1 MKKVPQVK
9 EAFEYLSE
17 AKEMNP
23 GAWIDHSLWTAKA
36 ACIIASNTKEF
47 NPEKAFVLGLLH
59 DIGRRNGVF
68 QMRHIIDGYN
78 FMMQEGF
85 PYVARIS
92 LTHSYPFKDFNA
104 VFGVYDCSDAEKNFI
119 KTFIEN
125 IEFDDYDKLIQLCD
139 SLAFPT
145 GFCILEQRFVD
156 VSLRYSI
163 NEFTIPK
170 WKATIAIKKEF
181 DERIGK
187 SIYKILPGIKESIY
201 R

>member
-1 MKKVPQVK
+1 MRKVPQIR
-9 EAFEYLSE
+9 EAYKYINE
-17 AKEMNP
+17 AEEMNP
-23 GAWIDHSLWTAKA
+23 GAWIDHSVWTAKA
-36 ACIIASNTKEF
+36 ASIIASYTRELNS
-47 NPEKAFVLGLLH
+47 EKAFILGLLH

-104 VFGVYDCSDAEKNFI
+104 VFGVYDCSDSEKIFIKNFI
-119 KTFIEN
+119 ETV
-125 IEFDDYDKLIQLCD
+125 EFDEYDKLIQLCD

-163 NEFTIPK
+163 NKYTIPK
-170 WKATIAIKKEF
+170 WKATIQIKEEF
-181 DERIGK
+181 EEKIGQ